1 MLKSAQ
7 LPEGPLSEV
16 VLGSR
21 SCPTQGGLLKA
32 GGIILAS
39 RTILGRQ
46 PGWARMGARAGHA
59 MVLVPRYPALSPH

>member
-1 MLKSAQ
+1 MRQ
-7 LPEGPLSEV
+7 
-16 VLGSR
+16 SR
-21 SCPTQGGLLKA
+21 LTQGGVCKA

-59 MVLVPRYPALSPH
+59 AVLLPRLTPILTLSWPLSSSCPTWMSS

>member
-1 MLKSAQ
+1 M
-7 LPEGPLSEV
+7 
-16 VLGSR
+16 
-21 SCPTQGGLLKA
+21 QGGLLKA